1 VNICPGLVVVAL
13 LSLLG
18 TAACTG
24 AGPDAAPTGGAT
36 TISVPPTPH
45 TPCPAGSVPVDL
57 SLPAD
62 RSDVR
67 LRVLNGSGVP
77 GTADFVAGG
86 LAQFGYKVVETG
98 DVVGDAN
105 FPEVA
110 VLRFGP
116 RGVGDAWLVKSNFPD
131 PVRLQFEP
139 QREDDA
145 VDVVVGQ
152 AFQFLRTTTEVN
164 QAVAQAGKPTAPA
177 GGCAQ
182 S

>member
-1 VNICPGLVVVAL
+1 MVVVL

-24 AGPDAAPTGGAT
+24 ADPAAAPTGGAT
-36 TISVPPTPH
+36 TIAVPTTPH

-57 SLPAD
+57 SMPE

-77 GTADFVAGG
+77 GTADFVASA
-86 LAQFGYKVVETG
+86 LAQSGYQVVETG

-116 RGVGDAWLVKSNFPD
+116 GAVGDAWLVKAYFPD
-131 PVRLQFEP
+131 PVRLEFDP
-139 QREDDA
+139 QREDDT

-152 AFQFLRTTTEVN
+152 AFQFLHTATEVN
-164 QAVAQAGKPTAPA
+164 QAIAAAGRPTAPA